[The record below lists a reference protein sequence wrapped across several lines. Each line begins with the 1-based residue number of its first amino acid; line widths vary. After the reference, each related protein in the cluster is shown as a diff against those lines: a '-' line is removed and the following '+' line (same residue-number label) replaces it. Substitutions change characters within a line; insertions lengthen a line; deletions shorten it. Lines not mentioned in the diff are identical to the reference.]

1 MGRNRRGTGA
11 WGKPDTVLQ
20 GAYPL
25 RSAPNNRGR
34 MANLMKKQV
43 SLLLAALLLLGVMG
57 GCTQSAPPPTATPT
71 PAQESPSA
79 PPATEIALSKAYIIV
94 QGYEW
99 GPAIP
104 KIVLEFAE
112 DVSGFASDTFEVAFG
127 STKRTVKDV
136 YSSDEDGNKA
146 EGAGKHL
153 TIEMAVKSSEAS
165 PFAYNMEKNVN
176 TWAEQVDFTVTVAS
190 GKSFSV
196 GGTAYQGGDLCSY
209 SATAA
214 DRKVPQTAS
223 WVKDTVEYHEEGKDI
238 TLTRA
243 AWAPEGADSD
253 SGKNPLIIW
262 LHGMGEG
269 GTDIDIDL
277 LGNEVT
283 ALTTENETNVQKY
296 FATDG
301 LAGAYVL
308 AVQTPTMWM
317 DIDGNSTFNNENLTL
332 PAKQESWY
340 TGALW
345 HAITSY
351 VEGNPDVDTS
361 RIYVGG
367 CSNGGYM
374 TMNMMFEH
382 GGYFAAFYPI
392 CEAYL
397 NDCVSDEMI
406 QQVKDYNIWF
416 VQSADDGTVNPSEYG
431 LPTYVRLLEAGAQN
445 VWFTLSDHVRG
456 TDDPEPWSWTG
467 TGTYDGHW
475 SWIYAFND
483 QVTTRIDTAKVASVA
498 DLTPENCTV
507 TDVNL
512 WQWMSQQSL
521 PQAAE

>member
-223 WVKDTVEYHEEGKDI
+223 
-238 TLTRA
+238 
-243 AWAPEGADSD
+243 
-253 SGKNPLIIW
+253 
-262 LHGMGEG
+262 
-269 GTDIDIDL
+269 
-277 LGNEVT
+277 
-283 ALTTENETNVQKY
+283 
-296 FATDG
+296 
-301 LAGAYVL
+301 
-308 AVQTPTMWM
+308 
-317 DIDGNSTFNNENLTL
+317 
-332 PAKQESWY
+332 
-340 TGALW
+340 
-345 HAITSY
+345 
-351 VEGNPDVDTS
+351 
-361 RIYVGG
+361 
-367 CSNGGYM
+367 
-374 TMNMMFEH
+374 
-382 GGYFAAFYPI
+382 
-392 CEAYL
+392 
-397 NDCVSDEMI
+397 
-406 QQVKDYNIWF
+406 
-416 VQSADDGTVNPSEYG
+416 
-431 LPTYVRLLEAGAQN
+431 
-445 VWFTLSDHVRG
+445 
-456 TDDPEPWSWTG
+456 
-467 TGTYDGHW
+467 
-475 SWIYAFND
+475 
-483 QVTTRIDTAKVASVA
+483 TTRRARISPSPGRPGPPRARTATAA
-498 DLTPENCTV
+498 RTP
-507 TDVNL
+507 
-512 WQWMSQQSL
+512 
-521 PQAAE
+521 

>member
-1 MGRNRRGTGA
+1 
-11 WGKPDTVLQ
+11 
-20 GAYPL
+20 
-25 RSAPNNRGR
+25 
-34 MANLMKKQV
+34 MKKQV
-43 SLLLAALLLLGVMG
+43 SLLLAALLLLGALSATA
-57 GCTQSAPPPTATPT
+57 GCTQP
-71 PAQESPSA
+71 SPSA
-79 PPATEIALSKAYIIV
+79 ASSAPSASTEPAAEIAVAKAYIIV

-112 DVSGFASDTFEVAFG
+112 DVSGFANDTFEVAFG
-127 STKRTVKDV
+127 TTKRTVKEV
-136 YSSDEDGNKA
+136 YSSDADGNQ
-146 EGAGKHL
+146 AGGGKYL

-165 PFAYNMEKNVN
+165 PFAYDMEKNAN
-176 TWAEQVDFTVTVAS
+176 MWAETMDFKVTVAA

-196 GGTAYQGGDLCSY
+196 GSASYTAGDACSC
-209 SATAA
+209 SAKAE
-214 DRKVPQTAS
+214 DRKVPQTAG
-223 WVKDTVEYHEEGKDI
+223 WVKDTVEYQEEGKDI

-269 GTDIDIDL
+269 GTDIDIAL
-277 LGNEVT
+277 LGNEVS
-283 ALTTENETNVQKY
+283 ALTAENETNVQKY
-296 FATDG
+296 FAVDG

-317 DIDGNSTFNNENLTL
+317 DTDGSFTFNNNNVPEGE
-332 PAKQESWY
+332 KQESWY
-340 TGALW
+340 TEALW
-345 HAITSY
+345 KAITTY

-382 GGYFAAFYPI
+382 GDYFAAFFPV

-397 NDCVSDEMI
+397 NQCVSDEMI

-416 VQSADDGTVNPSEYG
+416 VQSEDDGTVNPMEYA
-431 LPTYVRLLEAGAQN
+431 LPTYMRLLEADAQN
-445 VWFTLSDHVRG
+445 IWFTLTDHVRG

-475 SWIYAFND
+475 SWIYVFND
-483 QVTTRIDTAKVASVA
+483 QVTTRFDPAKVSSVA
-498 DLTPENCTV
+498 DLTSGNCTV
-507 TDVNL
+507 DGVNL
-512 WQWMSQQSL
+512 WQWMSEQRL

>member
-1 MGRNRRGTGA
+1 M
-11 WGKPDTVLQ
+11 
-20 GAYPL
+20 
-25 RSAPNNRGR
+25 
-34 MANLMKKQV
+34 
-43 SLLLAALLLLGVMG
+43 
-57 GCTQSAPPPTATPT
+57 
-71 PAQESPSA
+71 
-79 PPATEIALSKAYIIV
+79 
-94 QGYEW
+94 
-99 GPAIP
+99 
-104 KIVLEFAE
+104 
-112 DVSGFASDTFEVAFG
+112 
-127 STKRTVKDV
+127 
-136 YSSDEDGNKA
+136 
-146 EGAGKHL
+146 
-153 TIEMAVKSSEAS
+153 
-165 PFAYNMEKNVN
+165 
-176 TWAEQVDFTVTVAS
+176 
-190 GKSFSV
+190 
-196 GGTAYQGGDLCSY
+196 
-209 SATAA
+209 
-214 DRKVPQTAS
+214 
-223 WVKDTVEYHEEGKDI
+223 
-238 TLTRA
+238 
-243 AWAPEGADSD
+243 
-253 SGKNPLIIW
+253 
-262 LHGMGEG
+262 
-269 GTDIDIDL
+269 
-277 LGNEVT
+277 
-283 ALTTENETNVQKY
+283 QKY

-397 NDCVSDEMI
+397 NDCVSDEMV

-416 VQSADDGTVNPSEYG
+416 VQSADDGTVNPAEYG

-512 WQWMSQQSL
+512 WQWMSQLAAQRWKDAENGYPEYL
-521 PQAAE
+521 PGFPEQPIEEVPANIPEPDAEWMRFYAVKRGHHPNARGGFTTTSALTMMNFPLLAHIDEISPRPILFVVGDRAHSRFFSENAYAAALEPKELYEVADAEHIDLYDRTDRIPFDKLAEFFHSNLK

>member
-1 MGRNRRGTGA
+1 M
-11 WGKPDTVLQ
+11 V
-20 GAYPL
+20 
-25 RSAPNNRGR
+25 
-34 MANLMKKQV
+34 NLMKKMT
-43 SLLLAALLLLGVMG
+43 SLFLAALMLFAIAGTFA
-57 GCTQSAPPPTATPT
+57 GCSESSAKPT
-71 PAQESPSA
+71 PGAAPSPTKSA
-79 PPATEIALSKAYIIV
+79 AEIVLSKAAVVV

-112 DVSGFASDTFEVAFG
+112 DVSGFANDTFEVSFG
-127 STKRTVKDV
+127 TTKRTVNAV
-136 YSSDEDGNKA
+136 YASDEDGNKA
-146 EGAGKHL
+146 DGAGKHL

-165 PFAYNMEKNVN
+165 PFSYDMEKNVN
-176 TWAEQVDFTVTVAS
+176 TWAESVDFKVTVAPD
-190 GKSFSV
+190 KTFSV
-196 GGTAYQGGDLCSY
+196 GSISYQAGDTLSY

-214 DRKVPQTAS
+214 DRKIPQTAS
-223 WVKDTVEYHEEGKDI
+223 WVKDTVEYKEEGKDI

-243 AWAPEGADSD
+243 AWAPEGADTD

-317 DIDGNSTFNNENLTL
+317 DLDGNFTFNNENITT
-332 PAKQESWY
+332 PGKQESWY
-340 TGALW
+340 TAALW
-345 HAITSY
+345 KAITSY
-351 VEGNPDVDTS
+351 VEANPDVDAS

-382 GGYFAAFYPI
+382 GDYFAAFYPI
-392 CEAYL
+392 CEGYL
-397 NDCVSDEMI
+397 DQCVSDEMI
-406 QQVKDYNIWF
+406 QQVKDYNIWLL
-416 VQSADDGTVNPSEYG
+416 QSADDGTVNPAEYG
-431 LPTYVRLLEAGAQN
+431 MPTYVRLLEAGAQN
-445 VWFTLSDHVRG
+445 VWFTLTDHVRG
-456 TDDPEPWSWTG
+456 TDDPNPWSWTG
-467 TGTYDGHW
+467 SGTYDGHW

-483 QVTTRIDTAKVASVA
+483 QVTTRIDTAKVSSAA

-512 WQWMSQQSL
+512 WQWLSEQSL
-521 PQAAE
+521 PQAAG

>member
-34 MANLMKKQV
+34 MANLMKKRV

-262 LHGMGEG
+262 LHGGGEG
-269 GTDIDIDL
+269 GTDIDIAL

-296 FATDG
+296 FTADG

-308 AVQTPTMWM
+308 AIQTPTAWM
-317 DIDGNSTFNNENLTL
+317 DVDGTNTYNHTDADATEQQ
-332 PAKQESWY
+332 KSWY
-340 TGALW
+340 TEALW
-345 HAITSY
+345 KAITTY

-361 RIYVGG
+361 RIYLGG

-374 TMNMMFEH
+374 TVNLMFEH
-382 GGYFAAFYPI
+382 GGYFAAYYPI
-392 CEAYL
+392 CEAYR
-397 NDCVSDEMI
+397 DHRISDEMI
-406 QQVKDYNIWF
+406 ASVKDYAIWF
-416 VQSADDGTVNPSEYG
+416 VLSADDGTVTPPDYA
-431 LPTYVRLLEAGAQN
+431 LPTYVRLLEAGAEN
-445 VWFTLSDHVRG
+445 AWLTLTDNVRG

-512 WQWMSQQSL
+512 WQWMSEQSL

>member
-1 MGRNRRGTGA
+1 
-11 WGKPDTVLQ
+11 
-20 GAYPL
+20 
-25 RSAPNNRGR
+25 
-34 MANLMKKQV
+34 MKKQV
-43 SLLLAALLLLGVMG
+43 SLLLAALLILGALA
-57 GCTQSAPPPTATPT
+57 GCTQSAPPAASATPE
-71 PAQESPSA
+71 PAPTA
-79 PPATEIALSKAYIIV
+79 PPATEIAASKAYIIV

-127 STKRTVKDV
+127 SAKRTVKDV
-136 YSSDEDGNKA
+136 YSSDADGNQA
-146 EGAGKHL
+146 DGAGKYL

-165 PFAYNMEKNVN
+165 PFSYDMEKNVN
-176 TWAEQVDFTVTVAS
+176 TWAETVDFTVTVAP
-190 GKSFSV
+190 GKTFSV
-196 GGTAYQGGDLCSY
+196 GAAAYKEGDVCTCSV
-209 SATAA
+209 TAA

-223 WVKDTVEYHEEGKDI
+223 WVKDTVDYQEEGKSI

-253 SGKNPLIIW
+253 SGKNPRIIW
-262 LHGMGEG
+262 LHGMGAG
-269 GTDIDIDL
+269 GTDIDIAL

-283 ALTTENETNVQKY
+283 ALPTANETNVQQY

-317 DIDGNSTFNNENLTL
+317 DIDGNSTFNNENITGEG
-332 PAKQESWY
+332 KQESWY
-340 TGALW
+340 TEALW

-351 VEGNPDVDTS
+351 VESNPDVDTN

-382 GGYFAAFYPI
+382 GDYFAAFYPI

-416 VQSADDGTVNPSEYG
+416 VQSADDGTVNPAEYG
-431 LPTYVRLLEAGAQN
+431 LPTYVRLLEAEAQN
-445 VWFTLSDHVRG
+445 VWFTLTDHVRG

-483 QVTTRIDTAKVASVA
+483 QVTTRIDTEKVSSVA
-498 DLTPENCTV
+498 DLVPENCTV
-507 TDVNL
+507 TGVNL
-512 WQWMSQQSL
+512 WQWMSEQSL
-521 PQAAE
+521 AQPAE

>member
-1 MGRNRRGTGA
+1 
-11 WGKPDTVLQ
+11 
-20 GAYPL
+20 
-25 RSAPNNRGR
+25 
-34 MANLMKKQV
+34 MKKKV
-43 SLLLAALLLLGVMG
+43 SLLLAALMLFGALGAMT
-57 GCTQSAPPPTATPT
+57 GCTQSPASSAAP
-71 PAQESPSA
+71 SSA
-79 PPATEIALSKAYIIV
+79 PSSAPEAGADIAVSKAYIIV

-104 KIVLEFAE
+104 KIVLEFSE
-112 DVSGFASDTFEVAFG
+112 DVSGFANDTFEVAFG
-127 STKRTVKDV
+127 TTKRTVKEV
-136 YSSDEDGNKA
+136 YSSDADGNKA
-146 EGAGKHL
+146 DGGKLL

-165 PFAYNMEKNVN
+165 PFSYDMTKNANM
-176 TWAEQVDFTVTVAS
+176 WAETVDFKVTVAQ

-196 GGTAYQGGDLCSY
+196 GGASYAAGDSCSY
-209 SATAA
+209 SAKAE

-223 WVKDTVEYHEEGKDI
+223 WVKDTVEYKEEGKDI

-243 AWAPEGADSD
+243 AWAPEGAESD

-262 LHGMGEG
+262 LHGAGEG

-296 FATDG
+296 FAADG
-301 LAGAYVL
+301 LTGAYVL
-308 AVQTPTMWM
+308 AVQTPTIWM
-317 DIDGNSTFNNENLTL
+317 DSDGKGTYNHNDKTTTE
-332 PAKQESWY
+332 KQESWY

-345 HAITSY
+345 KAITTY
-351 VEGNPDVDTS
+351 VESNPDVDTS
-361 RIYVGG
+361 RIYLGG

-382 GGYFAAFYPI
+382 GDYFAAFYPV

-397 NDCVSDEMI
+397 DQRISDEMI
-406 QQVKDYNIWF
+406 AGIKDYHIWF
-416 VQSADDGTVNPSEYG
+416 LLSADDATVNPPDFA
-431 LPTYVRLLEAGAQN
+431 LPTYVRLLKAGAEN
-445 VWFTLSDHVRG
+445 VWLTLTDHVRG

-483 QVTTRIDTAKVASVA
+483 QVTTRFDPAKVSSVD
-498 DLTPENCTV
+498 DLTSANCTV
-507 TDVNL
+507 DGVNL
-512 WQWMSQQSL
+512 WQWMSEQTL

>member
-1 MGRNRRGTGA
+1 M
-11 WGKPDTVLQ
+11 V
-20 GAYPL
+20 
-25 RSAPNNRGR
+25 
-34 MANLMKKQV
+34 NLMKKMT
-43 SLLLAALLLLGVMG
+43 SLFLAALMLFAIAGTFA
-57 GCTQSAPPPTATPT
+57 GCSESSAKPT
-71 PAQESPSA
+71 PGAAPSPTKSA
-79 PPATEIALSKAYIIV
+79 AEIVLSKAAVVV

-112 DVSGFASDTFEVAFG
+112 DVSGFANDTFEVSFG
-127 STKRTVKDV
+127 TTKRTVNAV
-136 YSSDEDGNKA
+136 YASDEDGNKA
-146 EGAGKHL
+146 DGAGKHL

-165 PFAYNMEKNVN
+165 PFSYDMEKNVN
-176 TWAEQVDFTVTVAS
+176 TWAESVDFKVTVAPD
-190 GKSFSV
+190 KTFSV
-196 GGTAYQGGDLCSY
+196 GSISYQAGDTLSY

-214 DRKVPQTAS
+214 DRKIPQTAS
-223 WVKDTVEYHEEGKDI
+223 WVKDTVEYKEEGKDI

-253 SGKNPLIIW
+253 SGKNPLVIW

-269 GTDIDIDL
+269 GTDIDIAL

-283 ALTTENETNVQKY
+283 ALTTENETNIQKY

-317 DIDGNSTFNNENLTL
+317 DIDGSGTFNNENTSGG
-332 PAKQESWY
+332 KQESWY
-340 TGALW
+340 TEALW
-345 HAITSY
+345 KAITSY
-351 VEGNPDVDTS
+351 VEGNPDVDAS
-361 RIYVGG
+361 RIYLGG

-382 GGYFAAFYPI
+382 GDYFAAFYPV

-397 NDCVSDEMI
+397 NQCISDEMI

-416 VQSADDGTVNPSEYG
+416 LQSEDDGTVTPTDYA
-431 LPTYVRLLEAGAQN
+431 LPTYVRLLEAGAGN
-445 VWFTLSDHVRG
+445 ICFTFSDHVRG

-483 QVTTRIDTAKVASVA
+483 QVTTRFDPAKVASVS
-498 DLTPENCTV
+498 DLTSAN
-507 TDVNL
+507 
-512 WQWMSQQSL
+512 
-521 PQAAE
+521 

>member
-1 MGRNRRGTGA
+1 
-11 WGKPDTVLQ
+11 
-20 GAYPL
+20 
-25 RSAPNNRGR
+25 
-34 MANLMKKQV
+34 MKKQV
-43 SLLLAALLLLGVMG
+43 SLLLAAVLLLGIMG
-57 GCTQSAPPPTATPT
+57 TFAGCTQSPPASSAPTGSNA
-71 PAQESPSA
+71 PAAPSA
-79 PPATEIALSKAYIIV
+79 EPPTEIALSKAYIIV

-112 DVSGFASDTFEVAFG
+112 DVSGIANDTFEVAFG
-127 STKRTVKDV
+127 TAKRTVKEV

-146 EGAGKHL
+146 DGPGKYL
-153 TIEMAVKSSEAS
+153 TIEMVTKSNEAS
-165 PFAYNMEKNVN
+165 PFTYDMEKKVN
-176 TWAEQVDFTVTVAS
+176 LWAESVDFKVTVAP
-190 GKSFSV
+190 GKTFSV
-196 GGTAYQGGDLCSY
+196 GSTTYEEGDVCSY

-214 DRKVPQTAS
+214 DRKVPQTAG
-223 WVKDTVEYHEEGKDI
+223 WVRDTVEYKEEGKDI
-238 TLTRA
+238 TLSRG

-253 SGKNPLIIW
+253 SGKNPLVIW

-308 AVQTPTMWM
+308 VVQTPTMWM
-317 DIDGNSTFNNENLTL
+317 DTDGSYTFNNENITT
-332 PAKQESWY
+332 PGKQESWY

-345 HAITSY
+345 KAITSY
-351 VEGNPDVDTS
+351 VESNPDVDTS
-361 RIYVGG
+361 RIYLGG

-382 GGYFAAFYPI
+382 GDYFAAYYPI
-392 CEAYL
+392 CEGYL
-397 NDCVSDEMI
+397 DQCISDEMI
-406 QQVKDYNIWF
+406 EQVKNYNVWF
-416 VQSADDGTVNPSEYG
+416 LQSADDGTVDPTQYA
-431 LPTYVRLLEAGAQN
+431 LPAYVRLLKAGAQN
-445 VWFTLSDHVRG
+445 MWFTLTDHVRG

-483 QVTTRIDTAKVASVA
+483 QVTTRFDTAAVTSVE
-498 DLTPENCTV
+498 DLVPENCTV
-507 TDVNL
+507 TGVNL
-512 WQWMSQQSL
+512 WQWMSEQKL
-521 PQAAE
+521 PEAAE